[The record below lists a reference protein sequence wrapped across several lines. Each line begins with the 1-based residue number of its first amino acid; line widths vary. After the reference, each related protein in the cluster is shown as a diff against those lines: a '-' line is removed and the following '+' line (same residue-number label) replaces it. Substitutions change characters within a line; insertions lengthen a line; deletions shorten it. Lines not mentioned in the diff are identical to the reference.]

1 MAEDAWMSIHIEVD
15 EEFVGAA
22 TIKKDTF
29 KL

>member
-1 MAEDAWMSIHIEVD
+1 MANDTWMWVGIEVD
-15 EEFVGAA
+15 EEFLDVA